1 MGGNKKLEL
10 KPLVEEAVQL
20 QNQITSS
27 RLRENER
34 GEIKMVVNTERQHDQ
49 VKIRGKVLIV
59 DDEPAIR
66 NILARILSNKG
77 HQAHTVSTGKAALA
91 MLHEK
96 GYDLLVADLK
106 MSGVSGIDLYQTLK
120 KKWPDMADRTVFI
133 TGDTMTEETN
143 DFLAASG
150 RPYLAKPFTPMEFLE
165 IIESALAGK

>member
-1 MGGNKKLEL
+1 VIDKETTEGG
-10 KPLVEEAVQL
+10 
-20 QNQITSS
+20 
-27 RLRENER
+27 
-34 GEIKMVVNTERQHDQ
+34 IKMVVNTERQHNQ
-49 VKIRGKVLIV
+49 QKTRGKVLIV

-77 HQAHTVSTGKAALA
+77 HQAQTVSSGKAALA

-106 MSGVSGIDLYQTLK
+106 MSGLSGMDLYETLK
-120 KKWPDMADRTVFI
+120 KKRPDMADRTVFI

-143 DFLAASG
+143 DFLASSG

-165 IIESALAGK
+165 IIEHALEGK

>member
-1 MGGNKKLEL
+1 
-10 KPLVEEAVQL
+10 
-20 QNQITSS
+20 
-27 RLRENER
+27 
-34 GEIKMVVNTERQHDQ
+34 MVVNTERQHDR
-49 VKIRGKVLIV
+49 VKTRGRVLIV

-77 HQAHTVSTGKAALA
+77 HQAQTVSNGKAALA

-106 MSGVSGIDLYQTLK
+106 MSGLSGMDLYETLK
-120 KKWPDMADRTVFI
+120 KKQPDMADRTVFI

-143 DFLAASG
+143 EFLASSG

-165 IIESALAGK
+165 IIENALQEK

>member
-1 MGGNKKLEL
+1 
-10 KPLVEEAVQL
+10 
-20 QNQITSS
+20 
-27 RLRENER
+27 
-34 GEIKMVVNTERQHDQ
+34 MVVNTGKKHDLE
-49 VKIRGKVLIV
+49 KTKGKVLIV

-77 HQAHTVSTGKAALA
+77 HQAQTVSSGKAALA

-106 MSGVSGIDLYQTLK
+106 MSGLSGMDLYETLK
-120 KKWPDMADRTVFI
+120 KKRPDMADRTVFI

-143 DFLAASG
+143 EFLASSG

-165 IIESALAGK
+165 IIESALEGK

>member
-1 MGGNKKLEL
+1 
-10 KPLVEEAVQL
+10 
-20 QNQITSS
+20 
-27 RLRENER
+27 
-34 GEIKMVVNTERQHDQ
+34 MVVNTERQHGQ
-49 VKIRGKVLIV
+49 VKTRGKVLIV

-77 HQAHTVSTGKAALA
+77 HQAQTVSSGKAALA

-106 MSGVSGIDLYQTLK
+106 MSGVSGIDLYETLK
-120 KKWPDMADRTVFI
+120 KKSPDMADRTVFI

-143 DFLAASG
+143 EFLASSG

-165 IIESALAGK
+165 IIESALEEK

>member
-1 MGGNKKLEL
+1 
-10 KPLVEEAVQL
+10 
-20 QNQITSS
+20 
-27 RLRENER
+27 
-34 GEIKMVVNTERQHDQ
+34 MVVNTQRQHGQ
-49 VKIRGKVLIV
+49 VKTRSKVLIV

-77 HQAHTVSTGKAALA
+77 HQAQTVSSGKAALA

-106 MSGVSGIDLYQTLK
+106 MSGVSGIELYETLK
-120 KKWPDMADRTVFI
+120 KKSPDMADRTVFI

-143 DFLAASG
+143 DFLASSG

-165 IIESALAGK
+165 IIERALAEK

>member
-1 MGGNKKLEL
+1 MVINTGKK
-10 KPLVEEAVQL
+10 
-20 QNQITSS
+20 
-27 RLRENER
+27 
-34 GEIKMVVNTERQHDQ
+34 HDQ
-49 VKIRGKVLIV
+49 QKTRGKVLIV

-77 HQAHTVSTGKAALA
+77 HQAQTVSNGKAALA

-120 KKWPDMADRTVFI
+120 KKRPDMADRTVFI

-143 DFLAASG
+143 DFLASSG
-150 RPYLAKPFTPMEFLE
+150 RPYLAKPFTPVEFLE
-165 IIESALAGK
+165 IIEDALAGKQL